1 MRNGNEI
8 QVADYEVAQ
17 APEID
22 LREYWE
28 KLKRRKGTVLSVTAA
43 VLALTAFWT
52 FIQKP
57 VYTAKSTVLIE
68 KEPNILSFEQ
78 VFQVETMRDDFFQT
92 QYRLL
97 QSRSLAEAVVDK
109 LRLWESEEFSGKP
122 EARKKPVDPQDH
134 VFRESLIDGFLD
146 RLQVRPVRMTR
157 LVELNFDAH
166 DPRLAADCA
175 NALVEAFV
183 DLNVNMKYAATEQ
196 ASQFLSEQIDGLQKD
211 IAAKSKELQRLE
223 SEANIIALSDKE
235 TTVIDRLGEL
245 NKALTAAQIERV
257 QKEAAWNG
265 IKNASAD
272 YIPEAVNNPLIQRL
286 REDYVKLK
294 REYEKMQERFQPDYP
309 ELQRLKVELEAARRS
324 LEDETQNLAKSAYS
338 EYQTALTKEKSLEAA
353 FEEQKQEA
361 FKMNSSAV
369 LYNGLKIELQNKQNL
384 LDSLLRR
391 ESETGV
397 EARLRGLRTSNIRV
411 VDRARVPVSPSK
423 PRKARNLAVA
433 LMLGL
438 MGGVGLA
445 FLFEA
450 LDTSVKNAEDVE
462 RVTGLPTLGVVPKF
476 SLESMRRGYYLP
488 GRSGEEKAA
497 GELESAR
504 RGGALEEDDRG
515 GAIGAGEESDV
526 GDKGGTGAR
535 GARCAAEDRVIEDE
549 SDAVNGVGFG
559 RGPAGEFVVDLSAGD
574 DSAPGTAGTRYRME
588 REGLLGSVEAYA
600 GGRGGRRAA
609 GASASGKRGR
619 KRAGGKGAAEEGL
632 EARSIEL
639 VPFYFPAS
647 RLAEKYRSI
656 RTALLLSS
664 ADNPLRT
671 IAVTSAMPK
680 EGKTATVANLSVT
693 LAQSGKTVVLVDADL
708 RRPRLHR
715 IFKVKNTYGL
725 TTYLTDSV
733 ELRKVIKPTEV
744 PDLYV
749 INAGPLPPNPAELL
763 GSEKMEKFINMLKAE
778 CDYLLFDLPPMLDIS
793 DALVLGAKVDGVIM
807 VVRGDSTTREALKT
821 ARERLEMLK
830 IRTVGVVIND
840 VRAPAGGYYY
850 KDYYSH
856 YYRHH
861 G

>member
-1 MRNGNEI
+1 M
-8 QVADYEVAQ
+8 
-17 APEID
+17 
-22 LREYWE
+22 
-28 KLKRRKGTVLSVTAA
+28 
-43 VLALTAFWT
+43 
-52 FIQKP
+52 
-57 VYTAKSTVLIE
+57 
-68 KEPNILSFEQ
+68 
-78 VFQVETMRDDFFQT
+78 
-92 QYRLL
+92 
-97 QSRSLAEAVVDK
+97 
-109 LRLWESEEFSGKP
+109 ES
-122 EARKKPVDPQDH
+122 
-134 VFRESLIDGFLD
+134 
-146 RLQVRPVRMTR
+146 
-157 LVELNFDAH
+157 
-166 DPRLAADCA
+166 
-175 NALVEAFV
+175 
-183 DLNVNMKYAATEQ
+183 
-196 ASQFLSEQIDGLQKD
+196 
-211 IAAKSKELQRLE
+211 
-223 SEANIIALSDKE
+223 
-235 TTVIDRLGEL
+235 
-245 NKALTAAQIERV
+245 
-257 QKEAAWNG
+257 
-265 IKNASAD
+265 
-272 YIPEAVNNPLIQRL
+272 
-286 REDYVKLK
+286 
-294 REYEKMQERFQPDYP
+294 
-309 ELQRLKVELEAARRS
+309 
-324 LEDETQNLAKSAYS
+324 
-338 EYQTALTKEKSLEAA
+338 
-353 FEEQKQEA
+353 
-361 FKMNSSAV
+361 
-369 LYNGLKIELQNKQNL
+369 
-384 LDSLLRR
+384 
-391 ESETGV
+391 
-397 EARLRGLRTSNIRV
+397 
-411 VDRARVPVSPSK
+411 
-423 PRKARNLAVA
+423 
-433 LMLGL
+433 
-438 MGGVGLA
+438 
-445 FLFEA
+445 
-450 LDTSVKNAEDVE
+450 
-462 RVTGLPTLGVVPKF
+462 
-476 SLESMRRGYYLP
+476 
-488 GRSGEEKAA
+488 
-497 GELESAR
+497 
-504 RGGALEEDDRG
+504 
-515 GAIGAGEESDV
+515 GAG
-526 GDKGGTGAR
+526 
-535 GARCAAEDRVIEDE
+535 
-549 SDAVNGVGFG
+549 
-559 RGPAGEFVVDLSAGD
+559 
-574 DSAPGTAGTRYRME
+574 

-840 VRAPAGGYYY
+840 VRVPAGGYYY

-856 YYRHH
+856 YYSHH